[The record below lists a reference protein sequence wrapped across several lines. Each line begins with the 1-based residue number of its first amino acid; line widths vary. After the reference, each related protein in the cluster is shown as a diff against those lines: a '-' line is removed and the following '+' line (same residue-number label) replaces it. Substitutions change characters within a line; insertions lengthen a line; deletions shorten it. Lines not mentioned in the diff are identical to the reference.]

1 MARRAAGS
9 WPEYIRELLNLWD
22 VLDLGADFKVGNFT
36 RADLEELQRNIED
49 ALRKIAELER
59 ALGFA
64 ITERETV
71 IRDLEK
77 FGVQF
82 RLAVAL
88 KYGLQSPEVRMVPT
102 VAAPPKGTRRKKA
115 EEETEDTE
123 TGDER
128 HETGDTRRNTSRK

>member
-1 MARRAAGS
+1 MDMARRAAGS
-9 WPEYIRELLNLWD
+9 WPEYIRELLNIWD
-22 VLDLGADFKVGNFT
+22 VLQLGPDFTVGNFT
-36 RADLEELQRNIED
+36 RADLEELQQNIED

-64 ITERETV
+64 ISERESV

-102 VAAPPKGTRRKKA
+102 VAAPPKGKRRKK
-115 EEETEDTE
+115 EE
-123 TGDER
+123 G
-128 HETGDTRRNTSRK
+128 ETGDTET

>member
-9 WPEYIRELLNLWD
+9 WPEYIRELLNIWD
-22 VLDLGADFKVGNFT
+22 VLELGPDFKVGDFT
-36 RADLEELQRNIED
+36 RADLEELQKSIED

-102 VAAPPKGTRRKKA
+102 VAAPPKGKRRKKKG
-115 EEETEDTE
+115 EETSSDEE
-123 TGDER
+123 TAE
-128 HETGDTRRNTSRK
+128 